1 MSYNVGALDT
11 LVEQFERIP
20 EVGESFVWHGLKV
33 TVTEMDDARII
44 RLRVEMLPDAEE
56 QEDD

>member
-20 EVGESFVWHGLKV
+20 GIGHKSAQRMAWTPSSAPGRRST
-33 TVTEMDDARII
+33 TVKSAAT
-44 RLRVEMLPDAEE
+44 
-56 QEDD
+56 

>member
-1 MSYNVGALDT
+1 MAGWAT
-11 LVEQFERIP
+11 EQFERIP